1 MTNPPF
7 GFDAPEDSPGFL
19 LWQTSASWQRRIK
32 EFLESYEISHSQFV
46 IMAILL
52 WFSGKQTDVTQTDLI
67 NMSKLD
73 KMTVSKSL
81 KKLVIKGFA
90 TRCENANDTRVKL
103 VYLTETGKLLIQKL
117 VPAIEKIDAEFF
129 GRLSDVDQG
138 NLINILRKLSKE

>member
-19 LWQTSASWQRRIK
+19 LWQTSISWQRRIK

-52 WFSGKQTDVTQTDLI
+52 WFNGKQTDITQTNII

-81 KKLVIKGFA
+81 KKLSVKELI
-90 TRCENANDTRVKL
+90 TRKENALDTRVKL
-103 VYLTETGKLLIQKL
+103 VFLTKEGKLLIQKL
-117 VPAIEKIDAEFF
+117 VPAIEKIDEEFF
-129 GRLSDVDQG
+129 GRLTDIEQK
-138 NLINILRKLSKE
+138 NLIDIMQKLSK

>member
-19 LWQTSASWQRRIK
+19 LWQTSISWQRRIK

-52 WFSGKQTDVTQTDLI
+52 WFNGKQTDVTQTDLI

-81 KKLVIKGFA
+81 KKLSVKDLV
-90 TRCENANDTRVKL
+90 TRSENASDTRAKL
-103 VYLTETGKLLIQKL
+103 VFLTKEGKILIQKL
-117 VPAIEKIDAEFF
+117 VPSIEKIDKEFF
-129 GRLSDVDQG
+129 GRLPDIEQKG
-138 NLINILRKLSKE
+138 LIGIMQKLSKE

>member
-19 LWQTSASWQRRIK
+19 LWQTSVSWQRNIK

-52 WFSGKQTDVTQTDLI
+52 WFNGKQTDITQTDII

-81 KKLVIKGFA
+81 KKLSIKELI
-90 TRCENANDTRVKL
+90 TRKENALDTRVKL
-103 VYLTETGKLLIQKL
+103 VFLTKEGKLLIQKL
-117 VPAIEKIDAEFF
+117 VPAIEKIDEEFF
-129 GRLSDVDQG
+129 GRLTDIEQK
-138 NLINILRKLSKE
+138 NLIYIMQKLSK

>member
-19 LWQTSASWQRRIK
+19 LWQTSVSWQRNIK

-52 WFSGKQTDVTQTDLI
+52 WFNGKQTDITQTDII

-81 KKLVIKGFA
+81 KKLSIKELI
-90 TRCENANDTRVKL
+90 TRKENALDTRVKL
-103 VYLTETGKLLIQKL
+103 VFLTKEGKLLIQKL
-117 VPAIEKIDAEFF
+117 VPAIEKIDEEFF
-129 GRLSDVDQG
+129 GRLTDIEQK
-138 NLINILRKLSKE
+138 NLIDIMQKLSK

>member
-19 LWQTSASWQRRIK
+19 LWQTSISWQRRIK

-52 WFSGKQTDVTQTDLI
+52 WFNGKQTDVTQTDLI

-81 KKLVIKGFA
+81 KKLAVKSFV
-90 TRCENANDTRVKL
+90 TRSENASDTRAKL
-103 VYLTETGKLLIQKL
+103 VHLTKEGTSLIQKL
-117 VPAIEKIDAEFF
+117 VPAIEKIDEEFF
-129 GRLSDVDQG
+129 GRLPGTEQKS
-138 NLINILRKLSKE
+138 LIGIMQKLSKE

>member
-19 LWQTSASWQRRIK
+19 LWQTSVSWQRNIK

-52 WFSGKQTDVTQTDLI
+52 WFNGKQTDITQTDII

-81 KKLVIKGFA
+81 KKLSVKELI
-90 TRCENANDTRVKL
+90 TRKENALDTRVKL
-103 VYLTETGKLLIQKL
+103 VFLTKEGKLLIQKL
-117 VPAIEKIDAEFF
+117 VPAIEKIDEEFF
-129 GRLSDVDQG
+129 GRLTDIEQK
-138 NLINILRKLSKE
+138 NLIDIMQKLSK